1 MPQLNHTS
9 DTELSPVAGQRI
21 VVAMSGGVDSSGAAI
36 LLKEQGYDV
45 IGISMQVW
53 DYRKNGGSATRAT
66 CCAPTDFDDA
76 REIAEHCDF
85 PYYVFDFEQS
95 FRQAVIEPFINSYL
109 AGKTPNPCLN
119 CNRKVKFRQLRQ
131 RALAL
136 ETQWVA
142 TGHFAQ
148 IKPSPDAQLGLYTS
162 VDGDKDQT
170 YFLYSMTQ
178 EDLRTTLFP
187 VGGMKK
193 AQVRQLL
200 KDRGFQ
206 IASKEESQDI
216 CFVSTSV
223 SDFIEKQRGEQPSGV
238 IVNTDA
244 VELGTHSGIH
254 QYTVGQR
261 KGLGVSSRE
270 PLYVLNIDQ
279 ETAQVTVGPKEQ
291 LERASFLVQEMN
303 WISGQSPTE
312 VIEAVVKVRYRHP
325 GIRCRITPMVDEQD
339 GEQRWQFEFIDDWT
353 AVSPGQAA
361 VCYALEA
368 DKDGS
373 TQVLG
378 GGVIC

>member
-1 MPQLNHTS
+1 
-9 DTELSPVAGQRI
+9 
-21 VVAMSGGVDSSGAAI
+21 MSGGVDSSAAAL

-45 IGISMQVW
+45 VGVSMQVW
-53 DYRKNGGSATRAT
+53 DYRKNGGSASRAT
-66 CCAPTDFDDA
+66 CCAPSDFDDA
-76 REIAEHCDF
+76 RQIAENCDF

-95 FRQAVIEPFINSYL
+95 FRESVIEPFINSYL
-109 AGKTPNPCLN
+109 EGRTPNPCLN

-136 ETQWVA
+136 ESKWVA

-148 IKPSPDAQLGLYTS
+148 IKQLKDESLGLFTS

-178 EDLRTTLFP
+178 DDLKTTLFP

-193 AQVRQLL
+193 PEVRQLL
-200 KDRGFQ
+200 KSRGFE

-216 CFVSTSV
+216 CFVSSSV
-223 SDFIEKQRGEQPSGV
+223 SKFIEQQRGVQPSGL
-238 IVNTDA
+238 IVDTKGE
-244 VELGTHSGIH
+244 ELGTHSGIH

-261 KGLGVSSRE
+261 KGLGISSRD
-270 PLYVLNIDQ
+270 PLYVLNINS
-279 ETAQVTVGPKEQ
+279 ETTEVTVGPKQQ
-291 LERASFLVQEMN
+291 LERSTFFVQDMN
-303 WISGQSPTE
+303 WISGVVPQKP
-312 VIEAVVKVRYRHP
+312 IEAIVKVRYRHP
-325 GIRCRITPMVDEQD
+325 GIRCLITPIPAEQAD
-339 GEQRWQFEFIDDWT
+339 GVKCQFDFLDDWT

-361 VCYALEA
+361 VCYALET
-368 DKDGS
+368 DTDGC